1 MLMFYSLLK
10 FIKNQGKP
18 IEMSLAL
25 HIMKGIALGMKY
37 LHTLTPEK
45 VFHRDLKSPNILVM
59 IVHCCTKTISSW
71 MKALILR
78 YVILH

>member
-1 MLMFYSLLK
+1 MACSLQQ

-25 HIMKGIALGMKY
+25 HIMKGIALGMEY
-37 LHTLTPEK
+37 LHTLKPEK

-59 IVHCCTKTISSW
+59 IFHCCTK
-71 MKALILR
+71 LFQ
-78 YVILH
+78 VG